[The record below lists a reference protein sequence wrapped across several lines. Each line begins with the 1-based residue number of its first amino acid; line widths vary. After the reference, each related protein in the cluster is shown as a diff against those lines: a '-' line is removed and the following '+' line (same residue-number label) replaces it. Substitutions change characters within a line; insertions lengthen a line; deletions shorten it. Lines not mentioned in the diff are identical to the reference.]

1 MSLKTDEIN
10 SVIERVQKQLSS
22 YNSALELICITHKT
36 DGRKQA
42 CMSLR
47 KGYMG
52 EEVSISLN
60 RLLSA
65 WTKDNIDDS
74 QSEFLGTIETY
85 RSGFGGLIKKKLYL
99 NIIALNT
106 GLYDTEEEMELDL
119 YRLSWNACN
128 ALKNMMENSGK
139 DGRDRILVP
148 NPKGIRL
155 LSNNLQSDIF
165 ASLLYSLIYREDYV
179 EKLGRNRAKAVID
192 SSSKFE
198 PDLFPFIMTLDQT
211 KYMCNQLLNKRK
223 LNSNPVEQVWAAS
236 KIILQTMNQKK
247 LEVWQRFAKYS
258 QDMAWRGFSSEVI
271 LSIAIDR
278 NDDIET
284 KKLGV
289 QVASLTD
296 TKPVSADESV
306 GYYNPYKT
314 DVENAEI
321 HLSLID
327 ELFENLL
334 TRAIFENS
342 AKPLFEKADEQ
353 NMKLRKSQFMGWC
366 ASALQE
372 AGDVFDRSIR
382 AKQPPTQT
390 TREIFKQGLQK
401 MPWMRLKDL
410 GEEILK
416 LRREKKDVSDRDF
429 IEFLE
434 RGYNYRIVANS
445 VLRTFEK
452 NKPQMEKNISTLEDT
467 MAEAT
472 DEIYGPKGQTM
483 AYSSARH

>member
-342 AKPLFEKADEQ
+342 AKPLLK
-353 NMKLRKSQFMGWC
+353 
-366 ASALQE
+366 
-372 AGDVFDRSIR
+372 
-382 AKQPPTQT
+382 KQ
-390 TREIFKQGLQK
+390 
-401 MPWMRLKDL
+401 M
-410 GEEILK
+410 
-416 LRREKKDVSDRDF
+416 
-429 IEFLE
+429 
-434 RGYNYRIVANS
+434 NRI
-445 VLRTFEK
+445 
-452 NKPQMEKNISTLEDT
+452 
-467 MAEAT
+467 
-472 DEIYGPKGQTM
+472 
-483 AYSSARH
+483 